1 MTYVPTSFSTADILP
16 LHASLST
23 PTKQLISL
31 QARDIV
37 QTQGQSAIRPC
48 EILHGTALVTRHSR
62 KWGEAVIDIIGPG
75 ALVGAPVIDGISP
88 RADCT
93 ITAATDLR
101 LLPLVDENLALVAR
115 RMSEEL
121 GRQQRRRL
129 TLAQASALERVAAFL
144 LQLSS
149 PPCQRGMACNG
160 CALLGQMVTIPVSR
174 REMGSLLA
182 LTVETL
188 SRCFAKLKQDQIID
202 LSTPSLV
209 TVLDPRALMDL
220 GGDGDIGCPR
230 LGG

>member
-1 MTYVPTSFSTADILP
+1 MTYVTTSFSAAEILP
-16 LHASLST
+16 LRASLST
-23 PTKQLISL
+23 PTTPLISL
-31 QARDIV
+31 QVRDIV
-37 QTQGQSAIRPC
+37 QTQGQAMIRPC

-75 ALVGAPVIDGISP
+75 ALIGAPGLDGIGP

-101 LLPLVDENLALVAR
+101 LLPLAEENLPLVAR

-202 LSTPSLV
+202 LNTPSLV
-209 TVLDPRALMDL
+209 TVLNPRALMEL

-230 LGG
+230 LSG

>member
-1 MTYVPTSFSTADILP
+1 MTYVTTSFTAADILP
-16 LHASLST
+16 LHAFLST
-23 PTKQLISL
+23 PTGQIVSM

-37 QTQGQSAIRPC
+37 QTQGQPTIRPC
-48 EILHGTALVTRHSR
+48 EILHGTALVTCHSR

-75 ALVGAPVIDGISP
+75 TLVGAPMLDGVSP

-101 LLPLVDENLALVAR
+101 LLPLTDENLNLVTR

-121 GRQQRRRL
+121 ARQHRRRL
-129 TLAQASALERVAAFL
+129 TLAQASALERVASFL
-144 LQLSS
+144 LQLAS

-160 CALLGQMVTIPVSR
+160 CALLGQIVTIPVSR

-209 TVLDPRALMDL
+209 TVLDPKALMEL

-230 LGG
+230 LEG